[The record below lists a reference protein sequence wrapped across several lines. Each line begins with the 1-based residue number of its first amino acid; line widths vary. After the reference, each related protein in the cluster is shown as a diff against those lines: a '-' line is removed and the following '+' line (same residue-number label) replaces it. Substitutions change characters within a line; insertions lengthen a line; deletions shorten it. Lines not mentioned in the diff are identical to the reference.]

1 MDKIL
6 DVREMAPKDR
16 HPRIFDA
23 FKALGPG
30 DAFILINDH
39 EPRPLLYQFQAE
51 HDGEFE
57 WWPLEQGPLAWRV
70 VVAKRETP
78 GTHRTLTDFFQTDH
92 RRLDAIFDRFKD
104 AIRVKKFEAAA
115 SAFRE
120 FRLGLTRHIRAEEEI
135 LFPVFEDKTGMHDAG
150 PTAVMRMDHKDIK
163 ELMDKIVNAADA
175 KDEKTA
181 TDSAQAIFNIL
192 SDHNMKE
199 EHILYPETDSFLSDA
214 ERAQVIKKAQ
224 TLP

>member
-1 MDKIL
+1 MVTIL

-16 HPRIFDA
+16 HSRIFDT
-23 FKALGPG
+23 FTALGPG
-30 DAFILINDH
+30 DSFILINDH

-57 WWPLEQGPLAWRV
+57 WWPLEQGPRAWRV

-78 GTHRTLTDFFQTDH
+78 DTHRTLTDFFQTDH

-104 AIRVKKFEAAA
+104 DIRVQKFEEAAA
-115 SAFRE
+115 TFRE
-120 FRLGLTRHIRAEEEI
+120 FRLGLTRHIKAEEEI
-135 LFPVFEDKTGMHDAG
+135 LFPVFEEKTGMHDAG
-150 PTAVMRMDHKDIK
+150 PTAVMKMDHKDIK

-181 TDSAQAIFNIL
+181 VDCAGALFNIL

-214 ERAQVIKKAQ
+214 ERVKVIKKAQ
-224 TLP
+224 TAP